1 MAAVV
6 REFSEF
12 ARTVTIV
19 FRRAVTEVTGSRREE
34 TNIHPAAPL
43 LKVEADDVRRGG
55 VYSFITIHSGGR
67 HKFGRRRFVCISPVS
82 PRSKTL

>member
-6 REFSEF
+6 REQREC
-12 ARTVTIV
+12 ARTVT
-19 FRRAVTEVTGSRREE
+19 FFFCWAVTEVTGPRQQE

-55 VYSFITIHSGGR
+55 VYSFITIHSGGG
-67 HKFGRRRFVCISPVS
+67 HKQFGHFCPPPQICVY
-82 PRSKTL
+82 

>member
-67 HKFGRRRFVCISPVS
+67 QKIRP
-82 PRSKTL
+82 P